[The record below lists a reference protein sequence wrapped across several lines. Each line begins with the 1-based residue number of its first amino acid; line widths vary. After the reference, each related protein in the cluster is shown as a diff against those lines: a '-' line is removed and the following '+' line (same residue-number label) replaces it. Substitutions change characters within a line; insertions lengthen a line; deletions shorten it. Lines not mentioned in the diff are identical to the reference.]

1 MMKVVLI
8 MKNYVFSLKK
18 IRDYKEQMLN
28 KEKNTLLGL
37 RNEKTELEV
46 QKEHLFDELKSIT
59 AKYNEDIAR
68 GTTVMKLKLFQY
80 SRENIVREQQELDK
94 QMQFLD
100 TYIERQRKVVVKL
113 SQELTGYNKLEEKQ
127 FTEYTK
133 KAAKESEAFIE
144 EFVSFQSVSS
154 NA

>member
-1 MMKVVLI
+1 

-37 RNEKTELEV
+37 RNEKMGLEQ

-59 AKYNEDIAR
+59 AKYNADMAR

-80 SRENIVREQQELDK
+80 SRESIVREQQELDK
-94 QMQFLD
+94 QMKFLD

-113 SQELTGYNKLEEKQ
+113 SQELTGYDKLEEKQ

-133 KAAKESEAFIE
+133 KAAKETENFIE
-144 EFVSFQSVSS
+144 EFVSFQSVA

>member
-1 MMKVVLI
+1 

-37 RNEKTELEV
+37 RNEKNDLEQ

-59 AKYNEDIAR
+59 DKYNADMAK

-80 SRENIVREQQELDK
+80 SRESIVREQQEIDK
-94 QMQFLD
+94 QMRFLD
-100 TYIERQRKVVVKL
+100 TYIERQRNVVVKL
-113 SQELTGYNKLEEKQ
+113 SQELTGYDKLEEKQ

-133 KAAKESEAFIE
+133 KAEKESETFIE
-144 EFVSFQSVSS
+144 EFVSFQSVSNS
-154 NA
+154 

>member
-1 MMKVVLI
+1 MK
-8 MKNYVFSLKK
+8 KYVFSLKK

-37 RNEKTELEV
+37 RNEKLGLEQ

-59 AKYNEDIAR
+59 AKYNADMAR

-80 SRENIVREQQELDK
+80 SRESIVREQQEIDK
-94 QMQFLD
+94 QMKFLD

-113 SQELTGYNKLEEKQ
+113 SQELTGYDKLEEKQ

-133 KAAKESEAFIE
+133 KVTKETENFIE
-144 EFVSFQSVSS
+144 EFVSFQSRV